1 MLLDKLTTINQC
13 LIATGNTPVTTDD
26 GSAQWIAASTAYDRI
41 LPVVLYKHNWKFQSN
56 TANLTRLGTSTYPG
70 YSDIYAKPFDC
81 LHLENV
87 WRTDLAQDVPV
98 LSQFG
103 IDGMP
108 VMPPELDYKIIGD
121 QIHTVA
127 PNGATCLYEV
137 DPTQHSEVILD
148 IPAGALET
156 FRREIE
162 SALYQSLNEDAQGA
176 EMTKK
181 LALEEMAEARQK
193 DASEQP
199 RRVAFRSN
207 FLERRRR
214 HTVGWW
220 L

>member
-13 LIATGNTPVTTDD
+13 LIATGNNPVTTDD
-26 GSAQWIAASTAYDRI
+26 GSPSWIAASTAYDRI
-41 LPVVLYKHNWKFQSN
+41 LPVVLYKHDWKFQTN
-56 TANLTRLGTSTYPG
+56 TTNLTRLGASTYPG
-70 YSDIYAKPFDC
+70 YEDIFAKPFDC
-81 LHLENV
+81 LHLMNV

-103 IDGMP
+103 IDGMQ
-108 VMPPELDYKIIGD
+108 VTPPELDYKIIGD

-148 IPAGALET
+148 ISVGALET
-156 FRREIE
+156 LRREIE

-181 LALEEMAEARQK
+181 LAMEEMAEARQK